1 MRFESKELWQEW
13 NSLEYSPRD
22 QFEAWRSALSDSH
35 LKWSLDKS
43 SSSQFHGKIKMRH
56 LGGIR
61 LLYCDCEPCFGKRT
75 ASEVHQSDGE
85 YFGLL
90 YIYDG
95 SEVVFHEGQSVQ
107 LKKDSFMIWDSTKPI
122 EFKLFSDTKKV
133 TLLVPQDRMRAQL
146 PQVDDY
152 LGKHID
158 FSKGL
163 NAVAAS
169 HITALGNEV
178 NAIDKGIGNS
188 AIDLTLELI
197 TTCLQAGRATRP
209 MTKATQ
215 DLFDMVMDFIQK
227 NLDHPDLGPLLL
239 SNTFHIS
246 TRYLHLLFA
255 EKGLS
260 VSHCI
265 LDKRLEQC
273 RRQLVH
279 LNPYKD
285 SITKIAFQWGFNDSA
300 HFSKVFKKKYGITPR
315 EYQNRNLNN

>member
-13 NSLEYSPRD
+13 NSLEYSPKD

-35 LKWSLDKS
+35 LRWSLDKS
-43 SSSQFHGKIKMRH
+43 SSSQYYGKIKMRH

-61 LLYCDCEPCFGKRT
+61 LLYCDCEPCYGRRT

-85 YFGLL
+85 YYGLL

-95 SEVVFHEGQSVQ
+95 KEVVFHEGQSVE
-107 LKKDSFMIWDSTKPI
+107 LKKDSFMIWDSTKAI
-122 EFKLFSDTKKV
+122 DFKLFSDTKKV

-152 LGKHID
+152 IGKHID

-169 HITALGNEV
+169 HIAALGSEV
-178 NAIDKGIGNS
+178 NAIDKSIGNS

-197 TTCLQAGRATRP
+197 TTCLQAGRN
-209 MTKATQ
+209 TKPISKARQ
-215 DLFDMVMDFIQK
+215 DLFDTVMDFIQN
-227 NLDHPDLGPLLL
+227 NLDHPELGPGFLA
-239 SNTFHIS
+239 NTYHIS

-279 LNPYKD
+279 MNPYKD
-285 SITKIAFQWGFNDSA
+285 SITRIAFQWGFNDSS
-300 HFSKVFKKKYGITPR
+300 HFSRVFKKKYGVSPS
-315 EYQNRNLNN
+315 EYQSRYFTN

>member
-13 NSLEYSPRD
+13 SSKEFLPKE
-22 QFEAWRSALSDSH
+22 QFEAWCTALNDSH
-35 LKWSLDKS
+35 LRWSLDNTALSKYY
-43 SSSQFHGKIKMRH
+43 GKIKMRH

-61 LLYCDCEPCFGKRT
+61 LLYCDCEPCYGKRT
-75 ASEVHQSDGE
+75 IHDVKQSDGE
-85 YFGLL
+85 YYGLL

-95 SEVVFHEGQSVQ
+95 SEIVFHEGQSVEM
-107 LKKDSFMIWDSTKPI
+107 KKNSFLIWDSTKPI

-146 PQVDDY
+146 PQIDSY

-169 HITALGNEV
+169 HITTLGSEGS
-178 NAIDKGIGNS
+178 AIESGIGNS

-197 TTCLQAGRATRP
+197 TTCLQAGRNERP
-209 MTKATQ
+209 MTKARQ
-215 DLFDMVMDFIQK
+215 DLFDASTEYIRK
-227 NLDHPDLGPLLL
+227 NLDLPELGPNLIAG
-239 SNTFHIS
+239 SFHIS

-260 VSHCI
+260 VSHYI
-265 LDKRLEQC
+265 LDLRLEQC
-273 RRQLVH
+273 RRLLSKQ
-279 LNPYKD
+279 NPIKD
-285 SITKIAFQWGFNDSA
+285 SITSIAYQWGFCDSA
-300 HFSKVFKKKYGITPR
+300 HFSKVFKKKYGITPK
-315 EYQNRNLNN
+315 EYQSRHFSN

>member
-13 NSLEYSPRD
+13 NSKEYKPGD
-22 QFEAWRSALSDSH
+22 QFEAWCSALGDSH
-35 LKWSLDKS
+35 LRWAMDS
-43 SSSQFHGKIKMRH
+43 SSTSQFYGQIKMRH
-56 LGGIR
+56 MGGIR

-75 ASEVHQSDGE
+75 AKEVHQSDGE
-85 YFGLL
+85 YYGLL

-95 SEVVFHEGQSVQ
+95 KEVVYHDGQSV
-107 LKKDSFMIWDSTKPI
+107 LLNKDSFMIWDSTKPV

-152 LGKHID
+152 LGKYID

-169 HITALGNEV
+169 HITALGSEIGT
-178 NAIDKGIGNS
+178 IDTRIGDS

-197 TTCLQAGRATRP
+197 TTCLEAGRNTKP
-209 MTKATQ
+209 MSKARQ
-215 DLFDMVMDFIQK
+215 DLFDTVMDFIQR
-227 NLDHPDLGPLLL
+227 NLDHPELGPTLL

-273 RRQLVH
+273 RRQLIH
-279 LNPYKD
+279 LNQYKD
-285 SITKIAFQWGFNDSA
+285 SITRIAFQWGFNDSA

-315 EYQNRNLNN
+315 EYQNRYLNN

>member
-13 NSLEYSPRD
+13 NSLEYAPQD
-22 QFEAWRSALSDSH
+22 QFEAWCSALSDSH
-35 LKWSLDKS
+35 LKWALNNS
-43 SSSQFHGKIKMRH
+43 SPAQFYGKIKMRH

-61 LLYCDCEPCFGKRT
+61 LLCCDCEPCYGKRT
-75 ASEVHQSDGE
+75 SREVNLSDGE
-85 YFGLL
+85 YYGLL

-95 SEVVFHEGQSVQ
+95 AEVVFHEGQAVE

-122 EFKLFSDTKKV
+122 EFKLFSATKKV
-133 TLLVPQDRMRAQL
+133 TLLVPQDRMRTQL

-158 FSKGL
+158 FSRGL
-163 NAVAAS
+163 HAVAAS
-169 HITALGNEV
+169 HIAALGNEV
-178 NAIDKGIGNS
+178 NAIDKRLGDS

-197 TTCLQAGRATRP
+197 TTCLQTNYTSRP
-209 MTKATQ
+209 MTKVRQ
-215 DLFDMVMDFIQK
+215 DLFDDIVKYIQK
-227 NLDHPDLGPLLL
+227 NLDQHDLGP
-239 SNTFHIS
+239 SSISGTFHIS

-260 VSHCI
+260 VSHLI
-265 LDKRLEQC
+265 MDKRLEQC
-273 RRQLVH
+273 RRQLIH
-279 LNPYKD
+279 LNAYKD

-315 EYQNRNLNN
+315 EYQNRHLNN

>member
-13 NSLEYSPRD
+13 NSTEFLPKD
-22 QFEAWRSALSDSH
+22 QFEAWCAALNDSH
-35 LKWSLDKS
+35 LKWSLS
-43 SSSQFHGKIKMRH
+43 NPSSSQYFGKIKMRH

-75 ASEVHQSDGE
+75 TQEVRQSEGE

-95 SEVVFHEGQSVQ
+95 KEVVYHEGQSVE

-146 PQVDDY
+146 PQVEEY
-152 LGKHID
+152 LGRHID

-178 NAIDKGIGNS
+178 NAIDRGIGDS

-197 TTCLQAGRATRP
+197 TTCLQAARN
-209 MTKATQ
+209 TKPVSKARQ
-215 DLFDMVMDFIQK
+215 DLFEAVMNYIGK
-227 NLDHPDLGPLLL
+227 NLDHPELGPVFLAD
-239 SNTFHIS
+239 TFHIS

-265 LDKRLEQC
+265 MDKRLEQC
-273 RRQLVH
+273 RRQLSH
-279 LNPYKD
+279 MNSYKD
-285 SITKIAFQWGFNDSA
+285 SITRIAFQWGFNDSA